1 MKNIYKQMLMT
12 ALALSAAVS
21 CTVIASAEGSR
32 DLTKI
37 DNSIISTDTTAQYPA
52 YRPYLDWR
60 DRSQF
65 GMASKNVVYA
75 YANQGETVYF
85 GSSVTEASDRS
96 IEAVVHS
103 DVEFTSSLSITD
115 PSLKGASIAVTL
127 PVSDG
132 ADEAFNPEGQ
142 GTDIYTS
149 GSNISSGNS
158 GKVYLFKPD
167 KTSKTG
173 YIENTSMEAAGPDID
188 GSNPEG
194 YAPLSFTAP
203 LTGTYSFRF
212 LSPKYSSRDVEIITP
227 TMKPDNEAYISIDFG
242 TASSS
247 ALDKDVSYWQ
257 DNIGYVTLHNESGRG
272 NSVKALES
280 DTDVAGITYPAGHK
294 YLSNSKASTEKAG
307 SIEFTPLHSCAAIE
321 VTWAYTN
328 TNNTKRILH
337 VKQGNNESKSQKN
350 AVGEYV
356 TRIDS
361 INGSS
366 IKSGEPVKIWISE
379 NESQIYEIKY
389 IYDKTT
395 PAKLVPSKY
404 HSIDFSSLEAQDTAK
419 ESGDDET
426 ITDDVIGE
434 VKVYS
439 KVGRGYRV
447 ADLSEAQVTLYG
459 KTYSGKRIG
468 LYSQSNPSGSF
479 PNTLDENG
487 NATDNTHSAVGF
499 VPQHDNASVEIVWT
513 MGSDT
518 YNAVLNAYSNGEV
531 TELGQITSGGLDEP
545 AKSTLTGLTAN
556 SPVYIYATKGYPRIY
571 EIKYIY
577 PGEIDYAVDNL
588 QQVSEATTWNNFSIA
603 SYTAASLVDGYDTM
617 RVYADE
623 NNKVEYNSDHPG
635 EIDFRGIG
643 NFLNGKPTSRVLEI
657 NPKTAGIVE
666 VGFGGGGSGSPR
678 KLVIEQNGVVKGSAI
693 RNKGGNENTVAKAYV
708 DADIPVYIYSSDYT
722 WNPEWGSETNSDG
735 KSNKGYNVYISSVS
749 FTPENLEPL
758 ARKVDQ
764 PWANSASE
772 VAAWDVTVASSGSN
786 EWNIY
791 DLFNGVTEHT
801 TKKGIKF
808 YSGGSKQDVQSI
820 TVNGESISGLKVDP
834 IVYNANGS
842 IQKNVFE
849 FTPSSSGTV
858 KVYAWKNSGQQLRR
872 AVIEQDGIKQADTPL
887 QENNSLT
894 EVTAQVAADK
904 TVSIYTNPKW
914 YDTDNNE
921 QKATGG
927 IYFYKIEFIPA
938 EGQNGVVYTH
948 EGRVWTDIL
957 FLNSGNYQR
966 SIYSNVNILTKDG
979 FLYNVN
985 LNGIQPYSF
994 IFYANNRGYLYDR
1007 WGVYSDKTWNDYGV
1021 ENTSTY
1027 LQPLERSFYSKG
1039 NSDVGDPPE
1048 YRDLAADGS
1057 GLMYKNKDI
1066 TSYILPNYIPTDTEK
1081 EKDYTHKIFLNPPE
1095 YEALGATTG
1104 NSYLRG
1110 NPKNPLPVQEDLFEN
1125 GGIVYTGMGS
1135 SGDNSGDVS
1144 YGTEGIGGRF
1154 DITLSRIKNTDGKWW
1169 TTALLYGIDNVSLTL
1184 DFSEY
1189 KLDENNKPVLN
1200 AYGEWEKSSDTTDI
1214 TDSMK
1219 NNKIT
1224 LTATLEDEEPIEA
1237 DTKPDG
1243 QHYTLA
1249 WNGRDAY
1256 GNIVPPGI
1264 YTNNLCDCTM
1274 MGVAHFPILDAE
1286 HNPNGIKM
1294 QLANTASVSKTDG
1307 TVYDPFDGKRDYV
1320 YYNNSAVSPKL
1331 ESSNTANSTAW
1342 LYKGYSEDEKDK
1354 YPSKIGDGL
1363 NKAAGI
1369 SSNYSAPA
1377 SQGAMSF
1384 GDYTEADDS
1393 ARNAVG
1399 NSLESGYGNFAALDL
1414 WIKYSID
1421 YPKEFSIG
1429 VNKAQEARNYA
1440 YVSYVANEKVAV
1452 PEVTP
1457 GPTYTTVY
1465 QFGKGNNAPDINLEH
1480 EDGTVP
1486 YTQTVEGSNAY
1497 AISVNTEN
1505 GKLSNSDRTDEWAQ
1519 INAGTILTLPN
1530 VHKGTTLTFVLY
1542 QDTGL
1547 IIDGTTYK
1555 NGESYTTVKNGSV
1568 VMTAT
1573 GTQTYIATIT
1583 VTGES
1588 FITETTEPTPAPNPL
1603 DDSHVGYWDMKAGVY
1618 EFEKKYTSNY
1628 GKTIYG
1634 STISTG
1640 FTASVPVASADGETY
1655 INWTITIPTGD
1666 GETRTF
1672 IKDPGFTDLN
1682 FDTSG
1687 NEEQLAFLN
1696 ELLSSAEW
1704 AADMTENTD
1713 EGTGAIGDELD
1724 FANNSGS
1731 ELNSENDSIDM
1742 SVNEEAEN
1750 DVQWIIDE
1758 ISILSET
1765 GYEEQLTAAS
1775 NSLTA
1780 NVGDTAVTDGDV
1792 QINKGTIYP
1801 VNSFGSSNGNSV
1813 QIKLRYKLPSMTTIT
1828 NTNITVGLVIDNLYA
1843 PGAYVTVNG
1852 GVTTGDSSGYDEFTH
1867 GESGTVTAESYE
1879 EGYRDNAANPYNKAK
1894 EAISE

>member
-1 MKNIYKQMLMT
+1 M
-12 ALALSAAVS
+12 
-21 CTVIASAEGSR
+21 
-32 DLTKI
+32 
-37 DNSIISTDTTAQYPA
+37 
-52 YRPYLDWR
+52 
-60 DRSQF
+60 
-65 GMASKNVVYA
+65 
-75 YANQGETVYF
+75 
-85 GSSVTEASDRS
+85 
-96 IEAVVHS
+96 
-103 DVEFTSSLSITD
+103 
-115 PSLKGASIAVTL
+115 
-127 PVSDG
+127 
-132 ADEAFNPEGQ
+132 
-142 GTDIYTS
+142 
-149 GSNISSGNS
+149 
-158 GKVYLFKPD
+158 
-167 KTSKTG
+167 
-173 YIENTSMEAAGPDID
+173 
-188 GSNPEG
+188 
-194 YAPLSFTAP
+194 
-203 LTGTYSFRF
+203 
-212 LSPKYSSRDVEIITP
+212 
-227 TMKPDNEAYISIDFG
+227 
-242 TASSS
+242 
-247 ALDKDVSYWQ
+247 
-257 DNIGYVTLHNESGRG
+257 
-272 NSVKALES
+272 
-280 DTDVAGITYPAGHK
+280 
-294 YLSNSKASTEKAG
+294 
-307 SIEFTPLHSCAAIE
+307 
-321 VTWAYTN
+321 
-328 TNNTKRILH
+328 
-337 VKQGNNESKSQKN
+337 
-350 AVGEYV
+350 

-366 IKSGEPVKIWISE
+366 IKAGEPVKIWISE

-389 IYDKTT
+389 IYDKTI
-395 PAKLVPSKY
+395 PAKLAPSMY
-404 HSIDFSSLEAQDTAK
+404 HSIDFSSLTADDSVK
-419 ESGDDET
+419 TSGADEN
-426 ITDDVIGE
+426 ITDNIIGK
-434 VKVYS
+434 VTVYS
-439 KVGRGYRV
+439 KSGRGYKV
-447 ADLSEAQVTLYG
+447 ADLSSAPVTLYG

-468 LYSQSNPSGSF
+468 LYSQSNSSGQSF
-479 PNTLDENG
+479 SDTLDENG
-487 NATDNTHSAVGF
+487 NATDSTHSAVGF

-513 MGSDT
+513 RGSDDT
-518 YNAVLNAYSNGEV
+518 TAVLNAYSDGKV

-545 AKSTLTGLTAN
+545 AKSKLNGLKAGK
-556 SPVYIYATKGYPRIY
+556 PVYIYTTKGYPRIY
-571 EIKYIY
+571 EINYIY
-577 PGEIDYAVDNL
+577 SEETAYDVDNL
-588 QQVSEATTWNNFSIA
+588 QQVSETTIWSNFSNT
-603 SYTAASLVDGYDTM
+603 SYTATSLVDAYDTL

-623 NNKVEYNSDHPG
+623 SNNVNYNEQHAG

-643 NFLNGKPTSRVLEI
+643 NFSNGNPTSRVLEI
-657 NPKTAGIVE
+657 NPKTTGIVE
-666 VGFGGGGSGSPR
+666 VGFSGGGSGSPR
-678 KLVIEQNGVVKGSAI
+678 KLVIEQNEVIKGSAI
-693 RNKGGNENTVAKAYV
+693 RNTGSSENTVAKAYV

-722 WNPEWGSETNSDG
+722 WNPEWGNETNSEG
-735 KSNKGYNVYISSVS
+735 NSKKGYNVYISSVS
-749 FTPENLEPL
+749 FTPEELEPL

-791 DLFNGVTEHT
+791 DLFDGVTEHT
-801 TKKGIKF
+801 TKQGIKF
-808 YSGGSKQDVQSI
+808 YSGGSKQDAQSI
-820 TVNGESISGLKVDP
+820 SVNGSSISGLKVDP

-849 FTPSSSGTV
+849 FTPSASGTV
-858 KVYAWKNSGQQLRR
+858 KVYAWRNSGQQLRR
-872 AVIEQDGIKQADTPL
+872 AVIEQEGIQKADIPL
-887 QENNSLT
+887 TNNNELT
-894 EVTAQVAADK
+894 EATAQVIADK

-914 YDTDNNE
+914 YDTNNNE

-927 IYFYKIEFIPA
+927 IFFYKIEFIPD

-966 SIYSNVNILTKDG
+966 SIYSNVNVLTKDG

-1048 YRDLAADGS
+1048 YRDIAADGS
-1057 GLMYKNKDI
+1057 GLMYKGKEI
-1066 TSYILPNYIPTDTEK
+1066 KSHILPNYIPTDTAK
-1081 EKDYTHKIFLNPPE
+1081 EKDYTHKIFLNTPE

-1144 YGTEGIGGRF
+1144 YGTEGIGGKF

-1189 KLDENNKPVLN
+1189 QLDENNKPVLN
-1200 AYGEWEKSSDTTDI
+1200 ASGEWVKSSDTTD
-1214 TDSMK
+1214 SMR

-1249 WNGRDAY
+1249 WNGRDSY

-1294 QLANTASVSKTDG
+1294 QLANTASVSNIDG
-1307 TVYDPFDGKRDYV
+1307 TMYDPFDGKRDYV

-1342 LYKGYSEDEKDK
+1342 LYKGYSEEEKDK

-1363 NKAAGI
+1363 NKAAGV
-1369 SSNYSAPA
+1369 SSNYSNAA
-1377 SQGAMSF
+1377 SRGSMAF
-1384 GDYTEADDS
+1384 GDYTEADDA

-1399 NSLESGYGNFAALDL
+1399 NPLESGYGNFAALDL

-1429 VNKAQEARNYA
+1429 VNKAEEARNYA
-1440 YVSYVANEKVAV
+1440 YVSYVANEKAAV

-1457 GPTYTTVY
+1457 GPIYKTVY
-1465 QFGKGNNAPDINLEH
+1465 QFGKKNNAPDINLEH
-1480 EDGTVP
+1480 ADGTVP

-1505 GKLSNSDRTDEWAQ
+1505 GKLSNSGRTDEWAQ

-1530 VHKGTTLTFVLY
+1530 VHKGTTLTFALY
-1542 QDTGL
+1542 GDTGL

-1555 NGESYTTVKNGSV
+1555 NGESYTTVKNGSI

-1588 FITETTEPTPAPNPL
+1588 FIIETTEPTPTPNPL
-1603 DDSHVGYWDMKAGVY
+1603 DNSHVGYWKMDDGIY
-1618 EFEKKYTSNY
+1618 GFDKKYTSNY

-1640 FTASVPVASADGETY
+1640 FVTSVPVESANGETY

-1682 FDTSG
+1682 SDTSG
-1687 NEEQLAFLN
+1687 NEDQLAFLN
-1696 ELLSSAEW
+1696 ELLSNSEW
-1704 AADMTENTD
+1704 AVDMNDVTD
-1713 EGTGAIGDELD
+1713 EGTDSIGDELD
-1724 FANNSGS
+1724 LINNTDS
-1731 ELNSENDSIDM
+1731 ELNDNNYMVDMSEEND
-1742 SVNEEAEN
+1742 N

-1758 ISILSET
+1758 ISILSEL
-1765 GYEEQLTAAS
+1765 ESVEQLTSAS

-1780 NVGDTAVTDGDV
+1780 NVGDAAISDGNV

-1801 VNSFGSSNGNSV
+1801 VNSFGSNNGSSV

-1852 GVTTGDSSGYDEFTH
+1852 GVTTGNSSGTYNEFTH
-1867 GESGTVTAESYE
+1867 GTDDTVTAESYE